1 MALGTEL
8 IPQPHMWQ
16 LLMEAGPAA
25 LAVVAFSPFEH
36 HSMLYESIPYDE
48 AAPTPLRRLED
59 AVYDN
64 PLLLADF
71 ARTTLLYDTPRFL
84 PLPLMPEEEA
94 QAMFRTVFPT
104 DTSLPPSRV
113 LVTDIESMH
122 LTLAFEI
129 PTDILG
135 FIRRTFPNIR
145 IEHHLAPLCRYF
157 QVRHSGRPHGKTLV
171 NLRGNRLDIITLGAT
186 APLMVNTFRFEQPMD
201 AAYYILSA
209 RQRLSLPPTD
219 EIMISGDRATRAA
232 ITPTLRRYARYVM
245 PAIFPSA
252 MFRAGRASLSAP
264 FELIVAPLIPTLPP
278 ATPKE

>member
-1 MALGTEL
+1 MPLGTDL
-8 IPQPHMWQ
+8 IQQPHTWQ
-16 LLMEAGPAA
+16 LLMEVGPTA
-25 LAVVAFSPFEH
+25 LAVVAFSPMEH

-71 ARTTLLYDTPRFL
+71 ARITVLYDTPRFL
-84 PLPLMPEEEA
+84 PLPLMPEDDA
-94 QAMFRTVFPT
+94 VAMFRRVFPT

-113 LVTDIESMH
+113 LVTDIETMN
-122 LTLAFEI
+122 LTIAFEI

-135 FIRRTFPNIR
+135 FIRRTFPSVH

-157 QVRHSGRPHGKTLV
+157 KVKHSGRPHGKTLV
-171 NLRGNRLDIITLGAT
+171 NLRGNRLDIVTLGHE
-186 APLMVNTFRFEQPMD
+186 APLMVNSFRFDTPLD

-219 EIMISGDRATRAA
+219 EIMIAGDRATRAA

-278 ATPKE
+278 TRKSN